1 MSSSR
6 SIAAARNR
14 RAGEQQPVQSRS
26 GPGTSIASQAAF
38 VQQMNYDQRA
48 MGGRNQMPQGRQ
60 MNQQMQQQAQQPQQ
74 PQVTSLSNGIPQG
87 VKLSLSDAI
96 GLITLRLGKV
106 EQFIIQ
112 LENEILPSLRG
123 ESNNVQDNT
132 QQIDRSVIN
141 SVINRLDTLE
151 KTQKEMVSLNNSS
164 NKDITKDNSVVNS
177 KFEKEIRDIKDALM
191 MQIVKYDKFSD
202 ATEQKITDIHQRLTD
217 IDNAFVEFENQF
229 NIQVSDNEPIINNLN
244 DSGLNNNLDNLDDND
259 NDDSS
264 ANLNSDTAISSV
276 DLKLMIKEQ
285 LKEL

>member
-14 RAGEQQPVQSRS
+14 RAGEQQPVQTRS

-38 VQQMNYDQRA
+38 VQQMNQDQRV
-48 MGGRNQMPQGRQ
+48 MGGRNQMPQNRQ
-60 MNQQMQQQAQQPQQ
+60 MNQQMNQQMSQQQ
-74 PQVTSLSNGIPQG
+74 PQVAPLSNGIPVG
-87 VKLSLSDAI
+87 AKLSISDAI

-112 LENEILPSLRG
+112 LENEILPSLKG
-123 ESNNVQDNT
+123 ESNVSDHT

-141 SVINRLDTLE
+141 SIVNRLDALE
-151 KTQKEMVSLNNSS
+151 KSQKEILSGNMNLNKENVD
-164 NKDITKDNSVVNS
+164 NTKI
-177 KFEKEIRDIKDALM
+177 EKEIRDIKDALM

-202 ATEQKITDIHQRLTD
+202 STNQKITDIHQRLTD

-229 NIQVSDNEPIINNLN
+229 GIQNINDEPTINDNNDGSNIIN
-244 DSGLNNNLDNLDDND
+244 DNLDDND
-259 NDDSS
+259 DSS
-264 ANLNSDTAISSV
+264 SNFNSDNAISSV
-276 DLKLMIKEQ
+276 DLKSIIKEQ

>member
-14 RAGEQQPVQSRS
+14 RAGEQQPVQTRS

-38 VQQMNYDQRA
+38 VQQMNQDQRM
-48 MGGRNQMPQGRQ
+48 MGGRNQMPQNRQ
-60 MNQQMQQQAQQPQQ
+60 MNQQMSQQQ
-74 PQVTSLSNGIPQG
+74 PQVAPLSNGIPAG
-87 VKLSLSDAI
+87 AKLSISDAI

-112 LENEILPSLRG
+112 LENEILPSLKG
-123 ESNNVQDNT
+123 ESNVSDHT

-141 SVINRLDTLE
+141 SIVNRLDALE
-151 KTQKEMVSLNNSS
+151 KSQKEILSGNMNLNKENVD
-164 NKDITKDNSVVNS
+164 NTKM
-177 KFEKEIRDIKDALM
+177 EKEIRDIKDALM

-202 ATEQKITDIHQRLTD
+202 LTNQKITDIHQRLTD

-229 NIQVSDNEPIINNLN
+229 GIQNINDEPTINDNNNDGSNIIN
-244 DSGLNNNLDNLDDND
+244 DNLDDND
-259 NDDSS
+259 DSS
-264 ANLNSDTAISSV
+264 SNFISDNAISSV
-276 DLKLMIKEQ
+276 DLKSIIKEQ

>member
-14 RAGEQQPVQSRS
+14 RAGEQQPTQTRS

-38 VQQMNYDQRA
+38 VQQMNQDQRA
-48 MGGRNQMPQGRQ
+48 MGGRNQMPQRQ
-60 MNQQMQQQAQQPQQ
+60 MNQQQ
-74 PQVTSLSNGIPQG
+74 PQVAPLSNGIPKG
-87 VKLSLSDAI
+87 VKLSISDAI

-106 EQFIIQ
+106 EQFIMQ
-112 LENEILPSLRG
+112 LDNEILPSLKG
-123 ESNNVQDNT
+123 ESNISDNT

-141 SVINRLDTLE
+141 SVVNRLDALE
-151 KTQKEMVSLNNSS
+151 KSQKEILSGNFNL
-164 NKDITKDNSVVNS
+164 NKDNKDNNDNE

-202 ATEQKITDIHQRLTD
+202 STNNKITDIHQRLTD

-229 NIQVSDNEPIINNLN
+229 SIQGINDESIIN
-244 DSGLNNNLDNLDDND
+244 DNNSNIISDNLDDND
-259 NDDSS
+259 DSS
-264 ANLNSDTAISSV
+264 SNLNLDNTISSV
-276 DLKLMIKEQ
+276 DLKSIIKEQ

>member
-14 RAGEQQPVQSRS
+14 RAGEQQPVQTRS

-38 VQQMNYDQRA
+38 VQQMNQDQRM
-48 MGGRNQMPQGRQ
+48 MGGRNQMPQNKQMSQNKQ
-60 MNQQMQQQAQQPQQ
+60 MNQQQ
-74 PQVTSLSNGIPQG
+74 PQVAPLSNGMPAG
-87 VKLSLSDAI
+87 AKLSISDAI

-112 LENEILPSLRG
+112 LENEILPSLKG
-123 ESNNVQDNT
+123 ESNVSDHT

-141 SVINRLDTLE
+141 SIVNRLDALE
-151 KTQKEMVSLNNSS
+151 KSQKEILSGNMNL
-164 NKDITKDNSVVNS
+164 NKDNFDNTKI
-177 KFEKEIRDIKDALM
+177 EKEIRDIKDALM

-202 ATEQKITDIHQRLTD
+202 STNQKITDIHQRLTD

-229 NIQVSDNEPIINNLN
+229 SIQNINDDQTINDINNDGSN
-244 DSGLNNNLDNLDDND
+244 VINDNLDDND
-259 NDDSS
+259 DTSS
-264 ANLNSDTAISSV
+264 NFNSDNAISSV
-276 DLKLMIKEQ
+276 DLKSIIKEQ